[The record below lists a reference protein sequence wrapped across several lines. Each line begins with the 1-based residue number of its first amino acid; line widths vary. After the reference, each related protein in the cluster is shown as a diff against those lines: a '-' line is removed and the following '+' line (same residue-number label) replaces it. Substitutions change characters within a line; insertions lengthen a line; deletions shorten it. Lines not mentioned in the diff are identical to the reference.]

1 MSVSADNAGPASG
14 TGRAHLAMLGFVFL
28 VSTSFPVGHAITGD
42 LAPAVLTALRF
53 CLAASIFAAIA
64 TYKGLW
70 QRPKLSRFPV
80 YVLIAIVLNI
90 FFVTMFEAL
99 RYTSA
104 LNAGAV
110 FTLLPAFTAIAGF
123 VLLRQRSSRRQI
135 ACLAIGAA
143 GALLVLYGAD
153 LNRLLRF
160 EIGTGETIFLFGVI
174 SYAFYSP
181 LMRLLNRGE
190 PLEVFNFW
198 ILTCGAVMLVAYGHE
213 DLLHTNWAD
222 VPPRAFIGVAYLA
235 VFPTASSFFF
245 ATYASLRLPSGPVMA
260 YTYLLPSFVLFE
272 TLALGAPWPGMLTL
286 TGVAVT
292 AVATL
297 ILQRDTQRRG

>member
-1 MSVSADNAGPASG
+1 MSVSADRADIG

-80 YVLIAIVLNI
+80 YFLIAIVLNI

-110 FTLLPAFTAIAGF
+110 FTLLPAFTAIVGF
-123 VLLRQRSSRRQI
+123 LLLRQKVSGRQA
-135 ACLAIGAA
+135 ACLAL
-143 GALLVLYGAD
+143 GALGAILVLFGAD
-153 LNRLLRF
+153 LGRLLRF

-198 ILTCGAVMLVAYGHE
+198 ILACGAVILLVYGHE
-213 DLLHTNWAD
+213 DLLLTNWAD
-222 VPPRAFIGVAYLA
+222 VPARAFIGVAYLA

-272 TLALGAPWPGMLTL
+272 TLALGASWPGMLTL

>member
-1 MSVSADNAGPASG
+1 MSVSADRADMG

-53 CLAASIFAAIA
+53 CLAAAIFAGIA
-64 TYKGLW
+64 TWKGLW

-80 YVLIAIVLNI
+80 YILIAVVLNI

-110 FTLLPAFTAIAGF
+110 FTLLPAFTAIAGYL
-123 VLLRQRSSRRQI
+123 LLRQTVSRRQA
-135 ACLAIGAA
+135 ACLALGAA
-143 GALLVLYGAD
+143 GAILVLFGSD
-153 LNRLLRF
+153 IGRLLRF
-160 EIGTGETIFLFGVI
+160 EIGTGETIFLFGVM

-198 ILTCGAVMLVAYGHE
+198 ILACGAVILLVYGHD
-213 DLLHTNWAD
+213 DLLQTNWPE
-222 VPPRAFIGVAYLA
+222 VPARAFIGVAYLA

-286 TGVAVT
+286 AGVAVT

-297 ILQRDTQRRG
+297 ILQRDTHKRG

>member
-1 MSVSADNAGPASG
+1 MSVSADRADIE

-53 CLAASIFAAIA
+53 CLAASIFAGIA
-64 TYKGLW
+64 TVKGLW

-80 YVLIAIVLNI
+80 YILIAVVLNI

-110 FTLLPAFTAIAGF
+110 FTLLPAFTAIAGYL
-123 VLLRQRSSRRQI
+123 LLRQTVSRRQA
-135 ACLAIGAA
+135 ACLALGAA
-143 GALLVLYGAD
+143 GAILVLFGAD
-153 LNRLLRF
+153 IGRLLRF
-160 EIGTGETIFLFGVI
+160 EIGTGETIFLFGVM

-198 ILTCGAVMLVAYGHE
+198 ILACGAVMLLIYGYD
-213 DLLHTNWAD
+213 DLRQTVWSE
-222 VPPRAFIGVAYLA
+222 VPARAFIGVAYLA
-235 VFPTASSFFF
+235 IFPTASSFFF

-286 TGVAVT
+286 AGVAVT

-297 ILQRDTQRRG
+297 ILQRDTHRRR